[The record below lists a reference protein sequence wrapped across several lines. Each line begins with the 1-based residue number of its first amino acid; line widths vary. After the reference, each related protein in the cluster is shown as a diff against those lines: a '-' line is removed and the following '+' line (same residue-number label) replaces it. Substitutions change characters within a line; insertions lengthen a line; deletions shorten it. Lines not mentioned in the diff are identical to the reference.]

1 MDPKR
6 PMTPRL
12 VKPSK
17 MRDVVTYWRVRSP
30 HTGKIATCIGA
41 VRGTE
46 YEIRVEYA
54 PDDCIDSESFSGD
67 DAREVMDAYAA
78 QLYRDLVQNGF
89 ADVEVS
95 LH

>member
-1 MDPKR
+1 
-6 PMTPRL
+6 MTPRL
-12 VKPSK
+12 VKPAK
-17 MRDVVTYWRVRSP
+17 LRDVVTYWRVRSP
-30 HTGKIATCIGA
+30 HTGKVATCIGA
-41 VRGTE
+41 QRGAD

-54 PDDCIDSESFSGD
+54 PDDQIATEAFSGD

-95 LH
+95 VH